1 MNPPASPANP
11 NPKPPKGF
19 AHYAL
24 LGSQMATQ
32 LAFLMCMYQA
42 ATVPHTSSL
51 PVAGKPILCLVLLVG
66 GLTLGIL
73 SVCSVKPDSPPRT
86 RLWGI
91 VTVAGAGV
99 FLILFIPGFVRGI
112 QAHRKA
118 QQIIANLKEENRKL
132 EQTLAG
138 LNEEKTNLIRF
149 NANVREA
156 TTNLMSSLRESYN
169 PRTGLTNANPQAM
182 QQVRDQLNEA
192 AHALPGDAG
201 VVARVMSINIDRL
214 AERSQSLQASV
225 QRVRDADIE
234 HAKALTTPDQLA
246 DRRKLVYDFLAASSA
261 LASSISNSE
270 NYIMTMLQSS
280 NVSPTMTEISRKQ
293 LSRSRYQREAM
304 LQIRAYDQQQGENLL
319 GILALLEKDWGQW
332 HSDPTNKTIHF
343 DNEESRLGY
352 MKYRQGIQAAAAA
365 QISIQGQLLDQK

>member
-1 MNPPASPANP
+1 MNPPVSPANP
-11 NPKPPKGF
+11 RPPKGF

-24 LGSQMATQ
+24 LGSQTATA
-32 LAFLMCMYQA
+32 LACWMCMYQA
-42 ATVPHTSSL
+42 VTVPHTSSL
-51 PVAGKPILCLVLLVG
+51 PVAGKPILCLVLIVG

-91 VTVAGAGV
+91 VTVASACV
-99 FLILFIPGFVRGI
+99 FLFLFIPGFVRGI

-118 QQIIANLKEENRKL
+118 QQIIAKLKEENRNL
-132 EQTLAG
+132 EQTLER

-149 NANVREA
+149 NASMREA

-169 PRTGLTNANPQAM
+169 PRTGLTNANPHAM
-182 QQVRDQLNEA
+182 QHVRDQLNEA
-192 AHALPGDAG
+192 AQALPNEVG
-201 VVARVMSINIDRL
+201 VMARVISLNLDRL

-225 QRVRDADIE
+225 QRVRDAGIE
-234 HAKALTTPDQLA
+234 HAKALTTPGQLA

-293 LSRSRYQREAM
+293 LSRSRYQREGM
-304 LQIRAYDQQQGENLL
+304 LRIRAYDQQQGENLL
-319 GILALLEKDWGQW
+319 GILDLLEKDWGQW
-332 HSDPTNKTIHF
+332 HSDPTNKTIKF

-352 MKYRQGIQAAAAA
+352 MKYRQGIRDAGAA
-365 QISIQGQLLDQK
+365 QISLQGELLDQK

>member
-1 MNPPASPANP
+1 MNPPPSPANP
-11 NPKPPKGF
+11 RPPKGF
-19 AHYAL
+19 AYYAL
-24 LGSQMATQ
+24 LASQTAAA
-32 LAFLMCMYQA
+32 LACWMLMYHA

-51 PVAGKPILCLVLLVG
+51 PVTGKPMLCLVLIVG

-73 SVCSVKPDSPPRT
+73 SVCCVKPDSPPRT

-91 VTVAGAGV
+91 VTVAGACV
-99 FLILFIPGFVRGI
+99 LLFVFIPGFVRGI

-118 QQIIANLKEENRKL
+118 QQIIAKLKEENRNL

-149 NANVREA
+149 NASMREA

-169 PRTGLTNANPQAM
+169 PRTGMTNANPQAI

-192 AHALPGDAG
+192 AQALPGDAG
-201 VVARVMSINIDRL
+201 VVARVMSINLDRL

-234 HAKALTTPDQLA
+234 HANALTTPGQIA

-280 NVSPTMTEISRKQ
+280 NVSPAMTEISRKQ
-293 LSRSRYQREAM
+293 LSRSRYQRVLL
-304 LQIRAYDQQQGENLL
+304 LQIRTYDQQQGENLL
-319 GILALLEKDWGQW
+319 GILDLLEKNWGQW
-332 HSDPTNKTIHF
+332 HSDPTNKTINF

-352 MKYRQGIQAAAAA
+352 MKYRQGIQDAGAA
-365 QISIQGQLLDQK
+365 QISLQGQLFDQK